1 MSRPEGSITRSGTL
15 PSAGCPAQG
24 AEPLRG
30 AALAREDPGTVWES
44 WRRKWGPVVPV
55 EVAGADRAW
64 LVLGYNEALHVASSP
79 GLYAC
84 DRRGAAE
91 GRDRP
96 VFGGSGPNALRTDG
110 QEHARLRAA
119 ITGSLQ
125 RITGFRLRSDAER
138 AATELID
145 EFAARGSADLVA
157 DFAQR
162 LPLRVVTGLVGADEE
177 LSRRLAHLV
186 VELDDPTADAAATR
200 AELGNHLLDLAATRR
215 VAPESDLASWLME
228 HPSELD
234 DDEAA
239 QQLELLLTAAHEPTA
254 NLIGGVL
261 RALLTESASGGR
273 VPEALDRVLWQDPP
287 LQALPHRVATR
298 ELRLGNADVRV
309 GDLLVLG
316 LAAANADPV
325 LGAADDEFSNRAHLS
340 WGAGPHRCPARELA
354 RGITTAAVTAL
365 LDRLPSLRLAMDPGE
380 LRWRPSPFSRAA
392 AELPVHFEPER
403 TGTSESDAARSAT
416 GWNPL
421 AWFRAR

>member
-1 MSRPEGSITRSGTL
+1 MSRPEGSITRTGTL
-15 PSAGCPAQG
+15 PSPDCPMRG

-30 AALAREDPGTVWES
+30 EALAREDSGTVWET
-44 WRRKWGPVVPV
+44 WRRAWGPVVPV
-55 EVAGADRAW
+55 EVAGAERAW

-84 DRRGAAE
+84 DRRGAAD

-119 ITGSLQ
+119 ITGALQ
-125 RITGFRLRSDAER
+125 QVTGFRLRADAGG

-162 LPLRVVTGLVGADEE
+162 LPLRVVTRLLGAGEE
-177 LSRRLAHLV
+177 LARRLEQLV
-186 VELDDPTADAAATR
+186 AALGDQPAGTAEAST
-200 AELGNHLLDLAATRR
+200 ELGDLLLDLAAARR
-215 VAPESDLASWLME
+215 VDPASDLTSWLVE
-228 HPSELD
+228 HPSDLD

-239 QQLELLLTAAHEPTA
+239 QQLLLLLTAAHEPTA

-261 RALLTESASGGR
+261 RALLTGGASGGR
-273 VPEALDRVLWQDPP
+273 VAEVVDRVLWQDPP

-298 ELRLGNADVRV
+298 ELRLGSADVRV

-316 LAAANADPV
+316 LAAANADPA

-340 WGAGPHRCPARELA
+340 WGAGPHRCPARDLA
-354 RGITTAAVTAL
+354 RSITTAGVTAL
-365 LDRLPSLRLAMDPGE
+365 VDRLPSLRPAVDPGE
-380 LRWRPSPFSRAA
+380 LRWRPSPFSRATTA
-392 AELPVHFEPER
+392 LPVHFTPEGAGASEP
-403 TGTSESDAARSAT
+403 DAARSPA

-421 AWFRAR
+421 GWFRAR